1 MLFSSLLHSGNLRRA
16 DVKRPALN
24 ACRLAAVV
32 PAGPDYVLR
41 GSHGKQSTAKI
52 PGIML
57 LSALRPSH

>member
-1 MLFSSLLHSGNLRRA
+1 MLFSSLLHSDNLRRA
-16 DVKRPALN
+16 DAKRPAQN

-32 PAGPDYVLR
+32 PAGPDYVLH

-57 LSALRPSH
+57 LTALRASY